1 VAISPRLRRDKAI
14 ALANEFFRIRK
25 TGRVRL
31 C

>member
-14 ALANEFFRIRK
+14 ALAGEFSRDRK
-25 TGRVRL
+25 TERARL